1 MGDDVAA
8 VAARVREAMAKL
20 PPEAF
25 QIAGECIDEAGAGL
39 HPLALETNDAELAAV
54 IGALGDA
61 REEIDRAWQICRKV
75 RDACADYL
83 KIIGAAEPSAP
94 ATSAG
99 AAGGRARHVTAKD
112 GSQCPPEAGAVVDVL
127 PRRVREGEAGEKTV
141 GFVDGSV
148 TDKFVSGRDQ
158 TWTRSILARAREVG
172 LPPHLARF
180 VSSHVEMKVAAMMT
194 QTGKQHCELVINH
207 VPCGS
212 QPAQPPGCDQA
223 IERFL
228 PKGYTLTVHGT
239 TQASRPFSKTYRG
252 QA

>member
-8 VAARVREAMAKL
+8 VAAKVREAMAKL

-25 QIAGECIDEAGAGL
+25 QVAGECIDEAGTGL
-39 HPLALETNDAELAAV
+39 HPLALETNDGELAAV
-54 IGALGDA
+54 IAALGDA

-75 RDACADYL
+75 RDACAEYL
-83 KIIGAAEPSAP
+83 KSIGAAEPSAP

-112 GSQCPPEAGAVVDVL
+112 GSQYPPEAGAVVDVL
-127 PRRVREGEAGEKTV
+127 PRRVREGKAREKTV
-141 GFVDGSV
+141 GFVDGLV
-148 TDKFVSGRDQ
+148 TSSFVSGIDQ
-158 TWTRSILARAREVG
+158 TWTPAVLARAREVG
-172 LPPHLARF
+172 ISRHFARF

-194 QTGKQHCELVINH
+194 QTGKQHSELVINH

-212 QPAQPPGCDQA
+212 QPTQPPGCDQV

-228 PKGYTLTVHGT
+228 PKGFTLTVHGT
-239 TQASRPFSKTYRG
+239 TQAGRPFSKTYRG
-252 QA
+252 HA